1 MSTACSSSLF
11 GDKSQ
16 YIKTNGGDL
25 VAVNGSGILERLLLS
40 DLRIPYKQILKSRI
54 ILKAGQTNYLLNHLG
69 LGSNATFLGIKA
81 VYDSKSVIEADN
93 YVNWSYSNLLNR
105 VNSFA
110 DLMILT
116 GNSTNRIPQ
125 LYLTNPNT
133 KYPVYLDVL
142 VAIIDD
148 NYSIFTDTLNQ
159 TGSSF
164 IDLEYTNIHTHIVGE
179 SIVIKDKSSTPKP
192 LIYITLSNINSIEM
206 SGQILIIDDYS
217 KGLIFLQF
225 KTEYDTYQSYSLI
238 NYVLKNTN
246 GNIDILPTLEDD
258 IKPIIY
264 FHSNVGGDINNS
276 YIEFNGLTSGV
287 PYDTGCGYTFSTTI
301 SLTQSGTQSGT
312 YSSILNKNQLK
323 YLLIKKIND
332 NRDGDMSMMSSNLII
347 TSITGSNVSQIITS
361 GTYSLSF
368 NFSDLA
374 NNRLDGVLMNLYV
387 I

>member
-164 IDLEYTNIHTHIVGE
+164 IDLEYTDIHTHIVDE

-238 NYVLKNTN
+238 NYVLENT
-246 GNIDILPTLEDD
+246 NIDIDLLSPLEDD

-264 FHSNVGGDINNS
+264 FYSNVGDDINNS

-287 PYDTGCGYTFSTTI
+287 PYNTGCGYTFSTTI

-312 YSSILNKNQLK
+312 YSILNKNQLI
-323 YLLIKKIND
+323 YLLIDNIND
-332 NRDGDMSMMSSNLII
+332 NRDGTMSMMSSNLII
-347 TSITGSNVSQIITS
+347 TSITDSNVSQIITS

>member
-164 IDLEYTNIHTHIVGE
+164 IDLEYTDIHTHIVGE

-238 NYVLKNTN
+238 NYVLENT
-246 GNIDILPTLEDD
+246 NIDIDLLSPLEDD

-264 FHSNVGGDINNS
+264 FYSNVGDDINNS

-287 PYDTGCGYTFSTTI
+287 PYNTGCGYTFSTTI

-312 YSSILNKNQLK
+312 YSILNKNQLI
-323 YLLIKKIND
+323 YLLIDNIND
-332 NRDGDMSMMSSNLII
+332 NRDGTMSMMSSNLII
-347 TSITGSNVSQIITS
+347 TSITDSNVSQIITS

>member
-164 IDLEYTNIHTHIVGE
+164 IDLEYTDIHTHIVGE

-238 NYVLKNTN
+238 NYVLENT
-246 GNIDILPTLEDD
+246 NIDIDLLSPLEDD

-264 FHSNVGGDINNS
+264 FYSNVGDDINNS

-287 PYDTGCGYTFSTTI
+287 PYDTSYGYTFSTTI

-312 YSSILNKNQLK
+312 YSILNKNQLI
-323 YLLIKKIND
+323 YLLIDNIND
-332 NRDGDMSMMSSNLII
+332 NRDGTMSMMSSNLII

>member
-164 IDLEYTNIHTHIVGE
+164 IDLEYTDIHTHIVGE

-238 NYVLKNTN
+238 NYVLENT
-246 GNIDILPTLEDD
+246 NIDIDLLSPLEDD

-264 FHSNVGGDINNS
+264 FYSNVGDDINNS

-287 PYDTGCGYTFSTTI
+287 PYNTGCGYTFSTTI

-312 YSSILNKNQLK
+312 YSILNKNQLI
-323 YLLIKKIND
+323 YLLIDNIND
-332 NRDGDMSMMSSNLII
+332 NRDGTMSMMSSNLII

>member
-1 MSTACSSSLF
+1 MSTVCSSNLF
-11 GDKSQ
+11 GSQTNQ

-25 VAVNGSGILERLLLS
+25 IAVSGSGILERLILS

-54 ILKAGQTNYLLNHLG
+54 ILKAGQVSYLLNHLG
-69 LGSNATFLGIKA
+69 LGDNATFLGIKA
-81 VYDSKSVIEADN
+81 VYDSKSITEADN
-93 YVNWSYSNLLNR
+93 YVNWSYSNLLNK

-142 VAIIDD
+142 VGVIDD
-148 NYSIFTDTLNQ
+148 NYSIFTDNLNQ

-164 IDLEYTNIHTHIVGE
+164 IDLEYTDIHTHIVG

-225 KTEYDTYQSYSLI
+225 KTLYDAYQAYSLL
-238 NYVLKNTN
+238 NYVLENKNE
-246 GNIDILPTLEDD
+246 NIDDD
-258 IKPIIY
+258 LYPDEESPVVY
-264 FHSNVGGDINNS
+264 FYSNVNNDINNS
-276 YIEFNGLTSGV
+276 YIDFNGSTDSV
-287 PYDTGCGYTFSTTI
+287 PYNTSYGYTFSTTI
-301 SLTQSGTQSGT
+301 SLTQSGTMSGT
-312 YSSILNKNQLK
+312 YSILNKDQLI
-323 YLLIKKIND
+323 YLLIDNIHD
-332 NRDGDMSMMSSNLII
+332 NRDGTMSMMSSNLII
-347 TSITGSNVSQIITS
+347 TGSTGSNVSEILTS
-361 GTYSLSF
+361 GTYSLKF
-368 NFSDLA
+368 DFSDLA
-374 NNRLDGVLMNLYV
+374 NNKLDNILMNLY
-387 I
+387 II

>member
-1 MSTACSSSLF
+1 MSTVCSANLF
-11 GDKSQ
+11 GSQTNQ
-16 YIKTNGGDL
+16 YIKTNSGDL
-25 VAVNGSGILERLLLS
+25 IAVSGSGILERLILS

-69 LGSNATFLGIKA
+69 LGDNATFLGIKA
-81 VYDSKSVIEADN
+81 IYDSKSIIETDN
-93 YVNWSYSNLLNR
+93 YVNWSYSNLLNK

-110 DLMILT
+110 ELMILT

-142 VAIIDD
+142 VGVIDD
-148 NYSIFTDTLNQ
+148 TYSIFNDTLNQ

-164 IDLEYTNIHTHIVGE
+164 VNLNYTDIHTHIVGE
-179 SIVIKDKSSTPKP
+179 SIVIKDENSKP
-192 LIYITLSNINSIEM
+192 LIYINLDNINSIEI

-217 KGLIFLQF
+217 KGFIFLQF
-225 KTEYDTYQSYSLI
+225 KTEYDTYQSYSLL
-238 NYVLKNTN
+238 NYVLENRN
-246 GNIDILPTLEDD
+246 VNIDVLSPLEDND
-258 IKPIIY
+258 PPIIY
-264 FHSNVGGDINNS
+264 FYSNVGDNISNS
-276 YIEFNGLTSGV
+276 YIDFNGSTDSV
-287 PYDTGCGYTFSTTI
+287 PYDTSYGYTFSTTI
-301 SLTQSGTQSGT
+301 SITQSGTMSGT
-312 YSSILNKNQLK
+312 YSILNKDQLI
-323 YLLIKKIND
+323 YLLIDNIND
-332 NRDGDMSMMSSNLII
+332 NRDGTMSMMSSNLII